1 LNIII
6 STENYTVK
14 ELEEKFENF
23 LFHIDDYV
31 ETLIENAQRIGFEL
45 NFSLQSLINLEK
57 YLIQK
62 K

>member
-1 LNIII
+1 M
-6 STENYTVK
+6 K